1 MDSDTSE
8 RSGGGETSSGGA
20 LLYGNF
26 QIMIIALL
34 APELIIPLALRHW
47 FSAKKIAE
55 KYKIDEEEEDEKDEG
70 QVDDQFTS
78 DQTHLLANSESQLP
92 GSSEDHAPEPS
103 ESCLLEYLIAP
114 AISRITSATA
124 TSYQSQSLLYK

>member
-55 KYKIDEEEEDEKDEG
+55 KYKIRVGNAMKLTKRKKTKKMKDKW
-70 QVDDQFTS
+70 TI
-78 DQTHLLANSESQLP
+78 NSRQIK
-92 GSSEDHAPEPS
+92 HI
-103 ESCLLEYLIAP
+103 Y
-114 AISRITSATA
+114 
-124 TSYQSQSLLYK
+124 